1 MQKLLLTAMI
11 VISVLMILA
20 VVIQPAKNSSS
31 ANITG
36 STEALGGRKKARG
49 LEAAM
54 DRVIRVLGVLF
65 MVIAIALAK
74 LAL

>member
-1 MQKLLLTAMI
+1 MQKILLIAMI
-11 VISVLMILA
+11 VVSILMILA

-54 DRVIRVLGVLF
+54 DRVIRVLGVVF
-65 MVIAIALAK
+65 MVIALLLAK
-74 LAL
+74 LSL